1 MTISPTSG
9 RYVIEDSID
18 KSSPLPYYVQLK
30 EIIRAHIEN
39 GDWAVGNQ
47 IPSEPELCERYDIS
61 RTVVRQALK
70 ELAYEGLLV
79 REKGRGTYVS
89 EPKISEGL
97 IQELTG
103 FYEDML
109 ERGIRP
115 VSQVL
120 KQQVTAANAKIATH
134 LGLPVGTPVIEV
146 QRLRFV
152 NNEPIVLVTTYLPY
166 AICPGLLEADL
177 RQQSLYK
184 FIEDKCGLFISR
196 GHRTIEAVPADEY
209 EAQLLQIEKGSPLIL
224 LDSVSYLEDG
234 KPVEYYH
241 AVHRGDRSRFDVELV
256 RRKDTVKA

>member
-1 MTISPTSG
+1 MAISPTPG

-18 KSSPLPYYVQLK
+18 KNSPLPYYVQLK
-30 EIIRAHIEN
+30 EIIRVHIEN
-39 GDWAVGNQ
+39 GDLAVGNQ
-47 IPSEPELCERYDIS
+47 IPSEPELCEMYDIS

-97 IQELTG
+97 IQTLTG

-109 ERGIRP
+109 ERGIQP

-120 KQQVTAANAKIATH
+120 KQQVTAATAKIAAH

-146 QRLRFV
+146 QRLRFA
-152 NNEPIVLVTTYLPY
+152 NNEPIVLVTTYLPFTL
-166 AICPGLLEADL
+166 CPSLLEADL
-177 RQQSLYK
+177 RQQSLYR
-184 FIEDKCGLFISR
+184 FIEDQCGLFIAR
-196 GHRTIEAVPADEY
+196 GRRTIEAVPADEY

-241 AVHRGDRSRFDVELV
+241 AVHRGDRSRFEVELV
-256 RRKDTVKA
+256 RRKDIGKI